1 MIIIKYEIIIFDA
14 DETLFDFKKS
24 EKKAFESTII
34 DFGIEYEENYHF
46 KVYKEINTAIWKE
59 LENGLITQKKLKTE
73 RFRRLSKKLNI
84 QFNEVEFAKLFMKH
98 LSQASFLYEESEE
111 LVKNLTKNYRLT
123 IITNGLSA
131 VQDNRIKKSVIAEYF
146 EDIVVSEEIGISK
159 PNPQIFQ
166 HALNNINYTDKNK
179 VLIVGDSLTS
189 DIQGG
194 INFGIDTCWF
204 NPTMNS
210 NEVGVEPTY
219 VISDL
224 MELKDILKK

>member
-24 EKKAFESTII
+24 EKKAFESTVI
-34 DFGIEYEENYHF
+34 DFGIEYKEDYHF
-46 KVYKEINTAIWKE
+46 KIYKEINTAIWKE
-59 LENGLITQKKLKTE
+59 LEDGLITQKKLKTE

-84 QFNEVEFAKLFMKH
+84 QFNEIEFAKLFMKY

-131 VQDNRIKKSVIAEYF
+131 VQDNRIKKSVIAGYF
-146 EDIVVSEEIGISK
+146 EDIVVSEEIGVSK
-159 PNPQIFQ
+159 PNPEIFQ

-204 NPTMNS
+204 NPAMS
-210 NEVGVEPTY
+210 LNEAGIKPTY

-224 MELKDILKK
+224 MELEDILKK